1 MEKKKKKGLL
11 NILLVLVVAA
21 IVAGG
26 VVAYKYY
33 KGFFVPNVTDA
44 EEYLYIYSHWD
55 FEDVMTNIGELHLVE
70 DTASF
75 RWAANKMDYPNRVK
89 AGKYRLEPDMNNR
102 TLINKL
108 GGGIQE
114 PVKLRFEN
122 IRLKENFAAHL
133 AQQLEPDSIAFIN
146 LLNDESLAAS
156 YGFDTANFFSMFVP
170 NTYEFYW
177 NTSAERF
184 IERMQQEYEKF
195 WNEQRR
201 EKAAGLNL
209 SLQEVSTLASIVK
222 GEALHVDE
230 MPTIAGLYINRL
242 RKGMLLQAD
251 PTVIFA
257 NNDFTI
263 RRVLY
268 RHLRTDSPYNT
279 YLYRG
284 LPPGP
289 IMMPS
294 IASIDAVLNHQQH
307 NYIYMCAKDDFSGY
321 HNFAVT
327 QAEHSINARKFQ
339 QALNERNIKR

>member
-1 MEKKKKKGLL
+1 MKTRKKS
-11 NILLVLVVAA
+11 NYRILLIVAAVILVV
-21 IVAGG
+21 GG
-26 VVAYKYY
+26 VVAYRYY
-33 KGFFVPNVTDA
+33 KGFFAPNVSA
-44 EEYLYIYSHWD
+44 EEEYLYVYSHWD
-55 FEDVMTNIGELHLVE
+55 FEDLMSSIGELHIVE

-75 RWAANKMDYPNRVK
+75 RWAAEKMEYPARVK
-89 AGKYRLEPDMNNR
+89 PGKYKLEPGMNNR

-108 GGGIQE
+108 GGGLQE
-114 PVKLRFEN
+114 PVQLRFDN
-122 IRLKENFAAHL
+122 VRLKENL
-133 AQQLEPDSIAFIN
+133 AGVLAGQLEPDSIAFVSM
-146 LLNDESLAAS
+146 LNNDSLAAK
-156 YGFDTANFFSMFVP
+156 YGFDMVNFFSMFIP

-177 NTSAERF
+177 NTPVDRFAER
-184 IERMQQEYEKF
+184 MHQEYQKF
-195 WNEQRR
+195 WNEERR
-201 EKAAGLNL
+201 QKAEKLNL
-209 SLQEVSTLASIVK
+209 TPQEVSVLASIVK

-230 MPTIAGLYINRL
+230 MPTIAGLYLNRL

-257 NNDFTI
+257 NKDFTI

-294 IASIDAVLNHQQH
+294 IASIEAVLNAQQH
-307 NYIYMCAKDDFSGY
+307 DYLYMVAKHDFSGY

-327 QAEHSINARKFQ
+327 QAEHNRNARKFQ
-339 QALNERNIKR
+339 QALNERKIMR

>member
-1 MEKKKKKGLL
+1 
-11 NILLVLVVAA
+11 
-21 IVAGG
+21 
-26 VVAYKYY
+26 
-33 KGFFVPNVTDA
+33 
-44 EEYLYIYSHWD
+44 
-55 FEDVMTNIGELHLVE
+55 
-70 DTASF
+70 
-75 RWAANKMDYPNRVK
+75 MDYPNRVK

>member
-1 MEKKKKKGLL
+1 MNKKKKGIFITLG
-11 NILLVLVVAA
+11 
-21 IVAGG
+21 IVAVVVLAIGG
-26 VVAYKYY
+26 AIAYKYY
-33 KGFFVPNVTDA
+33 RSFFAPNVTA
-44 EEYLYIYSHWD
+44 NAEYLYIYTHWG
-55 FEDVMTNIGELHLVE
+55 FEDVMTSIAELQAVE
-70 DTASF
+70 DTATL
-75 RWAANKMDYPNRVK
+75 RWAATKMDYPARVK
-89 AGKYRLEPDMNNR
+89 PGKYKLDRGMNNR
-102 TLINKL
+102 ALINRL
-108 GGGIQE
+108 GGGFQE

-122 IRLKENFAAHL
+122 VRLKENL
-133 AQQLEPDSIAFIN
+133 ASILAKQLEPDSIAFIN
-146 LLNDESLAAS
+146 LMNNDSLAAR
-156 YGFDTANFFSMFVP
+156 YGFDTDNFFSMFVP

-177 NTSAERF
+177 NTSIDQFAER
-184 IERMQQEYEKF
+184 MHNEYEKF
-195 WNEQRR
+195 WTDERR
-201 EKAAGLNL
+201 KKAEAVNLNP
-209 SLQEVSTLASIVK
+209 QEVAVLAAIVK
-222 GEALHVDE
+222 GEALHTDE
-230 MPTIAGLYINRL
+230 MPTIAGLYLNRL

-294 IASIDAVLNHQQH
+294 IAAIDAVLNYKQH
-307 NYIYMCAKDDFSGY
+307 DYIYMCAKDDFSGY

-327 QAEHSINARKFQ
+327 QAEHNINARKFQ